1 MQPVKSFSLAKIFRA
16 VFVAIFVA
24 IVSLVAP
31 VLSHAEEDQGGTLDV
46 LLFGNY
52 NLTSV
57 DTGNM
62 SSNSSD
68 GSWANN
74 FQSGG
79 GGGLG
84 IGYWLNNVVDFRV
97 VAQANIFPSSAQST
111 LGLLTTG
118 SFPLTAGAEV
128 KLFGNNKVYLYGVA
142 DAGAAY
148 EIGLSTSSSSGSPSF
163 KGATAWSAYADAGI
177 GVNFYFLF
185 AEVKMAYLAQL
196 LPGNLVP
203 GQTGFYYV
211 PVSAGFN
218 F

>member
-1 MQPVKSFSLAKIFRA
+1 MRSDRSIFRA
-16 VFVAIFVA
+16 SLVRPVFVSIFIA
-24 IVSLVAP
+24 IVFLGAP
-31 VLSHAEEDQGGTLDV
+31 GLSQAGDQGGTVDV
-46 LLFGNY
+46 LWFGNY
-52 NLTSV
+52 NLDSV

-62 SSNSSD
+62 TSIASD
-68 GSWANN
+68 GSWAHN
-74 FQSGG
+74 FQNGS

-84 IGYWLNNVVDFRV
+84 IGYWLNNVVDVRV
-97 VAQANIFPSSAQST
+97 MAQANIFPSASQST

-128 KLFGNNKVYLYGVA
+128 KLFGSNKVYLYGVA

-148 EIGLSTSSSSGSPSF
+148 EIGLSAPSSSGSPSF
-163 KGATAWSAYADAGI
+163 TGTTAWSAYADAGI

-185 AEVKMAYLAQL
+185 AEVKVAYLAQL

-211 PVSAGFN
+211 PVTAGFN